1 MLKLNVDRCERE
13 HDEKDKILDEK
24 DKILDF
30 NLVNRCVCEH
40 RRVAYSVN
48 AKKHY
53 ERVYTNFSFE
63 KKKRIYLYNNTLTTF
78 TIAYVPDA
86 YATAINTIKLE
97 TPLVRMSRKI
107 ATLRCGEY
115 VVIKKKKEN
124 KYSKL
129 VDKISEGE
137 YEEREKKNNDD
148 ETFYYISINEFVTQK
163 DDREVVRILEQKL
176 F

>member
-1 MLKLNVDRCERE
+1 M
-13 HDEKDKILDEK
+13 
-24 DKILDF
+24 
-30 NLVNRCVCEH
+30 
-40 RRVAYSVN
+40 
-48 AKKHY
+48 
-53 ERVYTNFSFE
+53 
-63 KKKRIYLYNNTLTTF
+63 YNNTLTTF